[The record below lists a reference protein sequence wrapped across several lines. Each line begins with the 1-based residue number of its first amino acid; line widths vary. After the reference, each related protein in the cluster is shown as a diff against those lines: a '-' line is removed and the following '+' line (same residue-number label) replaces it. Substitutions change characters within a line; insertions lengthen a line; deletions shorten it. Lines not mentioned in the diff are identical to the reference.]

1 MSLVD
6 WPYSETDVLDFAHS
20 LVRGGF
26 RWQEDSEDRLH
37 AIIDLIDEA
46 YKWKPEIDAWV
57 AAGRP
62 ESFDVSDL
70 TTDESGAIVLSCR

>member
-1 MSLVD
+1 MRLFD
-6 WPYSETDVLDFAHS
+6 WPYSETDVLDFAHAV
-20 LVRGGF
+20 VRGGF
-26 RWQEDSEDRLH
+26 RWQDDNEDRLH

-46 YKWKPEIDAWV
+46 YKWKPELDAWV

-70 TTDESGAIVLSCR
+70 TTADDEGIVVSCR